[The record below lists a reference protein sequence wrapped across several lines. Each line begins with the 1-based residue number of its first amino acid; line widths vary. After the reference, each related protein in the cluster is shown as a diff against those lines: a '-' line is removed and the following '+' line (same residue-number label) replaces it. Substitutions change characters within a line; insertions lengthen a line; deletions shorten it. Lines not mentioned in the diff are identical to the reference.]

1 MNKETINGRIKK
13 IWERD
18 RGRKENYSEKHIYT
32 FDQWRRDELSTP
44 SARPGLPEC
53 PRGGRKG
60 PITHALLRSQEQAPH
75 PGIGPRFSL
84 YPQVLELCP
93 AHNGIQTYLLY
104 EAGFSHKIN
113 IKNSISGSMQHFLL
127 LVIKS
132 PGLAKL
138 SFLYVLRE
146 ALPET
151 AHPGQAP

>member
-1 MNKETINGRIKK
+1 MSEREKEG
-13 IWERD
+13 
-18 RGRKENYSEKHIYT
+18 
-32 FDQWRRDELSTP
+32 
-44 SARPGLPEC
+44 PGAAAL
-53 PRGGRKG
+53 
-60 PITHALLRSQEQAPH
+60 ITHALLRSQEQAPH
-75 PGIGPRFSL
+75 PGIGPRFSPL

-93 AHNGIQTYLLY
+93 AHNGIQTYLFY

-113 IKNSISGSMQHFLL
+113 KKNSISGSMQHFLL
-127 LVIKS
+127 LVIKL